1 MRHTRASAWLAA
13 LLLAVAPAT
22 AGARTLYVND
32 GGADC
37 AFTADFT
44 TIQAALAAA
53 PMERAKRIRVCAGT
67 YAEHVVI
74 EGFARLAL
82 EGEEGARIEPPDPP
96 TASAIVRIVGPGK
109 VTLRGFKIDG
119 AGRFTGA
126 GITAYGV
133 SVVDASGTIENNEV
147 LGIRPTPF
155 AASFSHAIHV
165 VDNDPLDAARVV
177 LKIRNNLLEGYGQI
191 GIDASDAASL
201 KIEGNT
207 FTGAGP
213 TDVNSQLGV
222 ILRGVARARVAGN
235 HFSGHWYTPFR
246 QAVGLYLEGSSR
258 VRVEGNDFT
267 GDYEAISINDAASRN
282 RLSRNVVTGA
292 VFGLSVDGTGE
303 RNVVSRNTVSGDGGM
318 GVTAVTIGATA
329 TSVSGNTLTGF
340 TTYFDDIGTETRFGR
355 NLCDG
360 NACP

>member
-1 MRHTRASAWLAA
+1 MRYTRASAWLAA
-13 LLLAVAPAT
+13 LLLAVAPAA

-37 AFTADFT
+37 DFTADFT
-44 TIQAALAAA
+44 TIQAAIAAA
-53 PMERAKRIRVCAGT
+53 PMERARRIRVCAGT
-67 YAEHVVI
+67 YAEHIVI
-74 EGFARLAL
+74 EGFARLTL

-96 TASAIVRIVGPGK
+96 TEPAIVRIVGPGK

-119 AGRFTGA
+119 AGRFTG
-126 GITAYGV
+126 TAYGV
-133 SVVDASGTIENNEV
+133 LVADASGTIESNEI
-147 LGIRPTPF
+147 LGIRPEPF
-155 AASFSHAIHV
+155 VASTAHAIEAF
-165 VDNDPLDAARVV
+165 DNDPLDTNRMV

-191 GIDASDAASL
+191 GIDASDAAAL

-213 TDVNSQLGV
+213 TDVVPQLGV

-235 HFSGHWYTPFR
+235 HFSGHWFTPFR

-258 VRVEGNDFT
+258 VRVERNDFT
-267 GDYEAISINDAASRN
+267 GDYEAISINDVASRN

-303 RNVVSRNTVSGDGGM
+303 RNVVALNTVSGDGGM

-329 TSVSGNTLTGF
+329 TSVTGNTLTGF
-340 TTYFDDIGTETRFGR
+340 TTFFDDIGAETRLGR
-355 NLCDG
+355 NTCDG
-360 NACP
+360 STCP